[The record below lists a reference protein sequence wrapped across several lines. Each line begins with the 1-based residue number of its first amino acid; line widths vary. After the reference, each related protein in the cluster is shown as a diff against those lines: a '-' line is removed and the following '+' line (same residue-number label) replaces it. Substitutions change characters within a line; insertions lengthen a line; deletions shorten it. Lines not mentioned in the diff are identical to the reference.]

1 MDSFYNIKLEKLIKE
16 KFQVAVSLC
25 YLAPTFLISGALRN
39 IVVNTT
45 LKDLYFGVLDK
56 TNIIVKLSYFLYI
69 SLSLVISPSALT
81 GITSPKYLL
90 SGLKIVLTK
99 SLSLASTSLISLI
112 NCPLYLIVSALTP

>member
-1 MDSFYNIKLEKLIKE
+1 MDNFYNIKLEKLIKE
-16 KFQVAVSLC
+16 KFQVAISIS

-45 LKDLYFGVLDK
+45 LKDLYFVVLNK
-56 TNIIVKLSYFLYI
+56 TNTIVKPSYFLYI

-112 NCPLYLIVSALTP
+112 NCPLYLVVSALTP

>member
-1 MDSFYNIKLEKLIKE
+1 MDNFYNIKLEKLIKE
-16 KFQVAVSLC
+16 KFQVAISIS
-25 YLAPTFLISGALRN
+25 YLDPTFLISGALRN

-45 LKDLYFGVLDK
+45 LKDLYFVVLNK
-56 TNIIVKLSYFLYI
+56 TNTIVKPSYFLYI

-112 NCPLYLIVSALTP
+112 NCPLYLVVSALTP

>member
-16 KFQVAVSLC
+16 KFQVAISLC

-39 IVVNTT
+39 IVINTT
-45 LKDLYFGVLDK
+45 LKDLYFVVQDK
-56 TNIIVKLSYFLYI
+56 TSTIVKPSYFLYI

>member
-16 KFQVAVSLC
+16 KFQVAISLC

-39 IVVNTT
+39 IVINTT
-45 LKDLYFGVLDK
+45 LKDLYFVVLDK
-56 TNIIVKLSYFLYI
+56 TSTIVKPSYFLYI